1 MLLGVRQGKVLS
13 PLLFSRIFRRKLR
26 LMDWWTRSGGRASGV
41 VNNLR
46 KFRFP
51 LKTISLINRFA
62 SYTHTLLL
70 RLFQQRV
77 ASWPSDDLDI
87 QHCSSTICVKVL
99 ITFSLVDIFT
109 SYSHTMLLWSRPLHW
124 YATVWP
130 SNYRAC
136 ILLRNIHLC

>member
-87 QHCSSTICVKVL
+87 QHCSLTICVKVL
-99 ITFSLVDIFT
+99 IFSYNLFISWYIYFILTHTVALDFALICRIVTFKWFAL
-109 SYSHTMLLWSRPLHW
+109 Y
-124 YATVWP
+124 
-130 SNYRAC
+130 
-136 ILLRNIHLC
+136 